1 MNIIQKFITNNDCY
15 KTNISRADSRY
26 RTFQDK
32 GPQGLMLHSVGCAQP
47 SALVFANL
55 WNKPNYQVAVHA
67 AIQADGTCY
76 QCLPW
81 NYRGWHA
88 GASANNTHI
97 GVEMTEPASLK
108 YGNGGK
114 FTCSDIPGAQ
124 VFVKQTYNQ
133 AVLLFAKLCRD
144 WKLDPLKQ
152 GVIISHKEGHAL
164 GVASNHGDPEH
175 LWKGLTLPFTMDTF
189 RAAVKAEIEH
199 QLAGSVPTQPS
210 EPAQPAEPPTPIEQP
225 DTGEIKEGSVVL
237 IKEAADRYHPNGS
250 KIPDWVK
257 KDYKHVVTKLTV
269 NGKPVIKGGKDCGLL
284 GKKIRRKDSAI
295 SSGIN
300 TWAALD
306 NLVLAEEEQPTE

>member
-1 MNIIQKFITNNDCY
+1 
-15 KTNISRADSRY
+15 
-26 RTFQDK
+26 
-32 GPQGLMLHSVGCAQP
+32 MLHSVGCAQS

-55 WNKPNYQVAVHA
+55 WNKANYQVAVHA

-88 GASANNTHI
+88 GSTANNTHI

-124 VFVKQTYNQ
+124 AFVKQTYNQ

-144 WKLDPLKQ
+144 WKLDPLKP
-152 GVIISHKEGHAL
+152 GVIISHKEGHTL

-175 LWKGLTLPFTMDTF
+175 LWTGLGLPYTMDTF

-199 QLAGSVPTQPS
+199 QLAAEAAAQQ
-210 EPAQPAEPPTPIEQP
+210 PAQPAEPEQP
-225 DTGEIKEGSVVL
+225 ASPSDTPADPVQQTPVL
-237 IKEAADRYHPNGS
+237 DNTPSEWAKEAVE
-250 KIPDWVK
+250 W
-257 KDYKHVVTKLTV
+257 
-269 NGKPVIKGGKDCGLL
+269 GKATGIMTGDPTGNLL
-284 GKKIRRKDSAI
+284 LH
-295 SSGIN
+295 SSI
-300 TWAALD
+300 TREQFIM
-306 NLVLAEEEQPTE
+306 VLYRLEQLKNK

>member
-1 MNIIQKFITNNDCY
+1 MNIIQQFITQNDCY
-15 KTNISRADSRY
+15 RANVNRADSRY

-67 AIQADGTCY
+67 VIQADGTAY

-88 GASANNTHI
+88 GSTANNTHI

-114 FTCSDIPGAQ
+114 FTCSDPEGAKA
-124 VFVKQTYNQ
+124 FVKQTYNQ
-133 AVLLFAKLCRD
+133 AVLLFTKLCRD
-144 WKLDPLKQ
+144 WKLDPLKP
-152 GVIISHKEGHAL
+152 GVIISHKEGHTL

-175 LWKGLTLPFTMDTF
+175 LWTGLGLPYTMDTF

-199 QLAGSVPTQPS
+199 QLAEEAAATQPAAPVEEAPPAS
-210 EPAQPAEPPTPIEQP
+210 PSDLPEEPQLTLDNEPATW
-225 DTGEIKEGSVVL
+225 S
-237 IKEAADRYHPNGS
+237 KEAIAWAKETGLMVGDGSGNLMLRSPLTREQFVTILYRYDLFRN
-250 KIPDWVK
+250 K
-257 KDYKHVVTKLTV
+257 
-269 NGKPVIKGGKDCGLL
+269 
-284 GKKIRRKDSAI
+284 
-295 SSGIN
+295 
-300 TWAALD
+300 
-306 NLVLAEEEQPTE
+306 

>member
-15 KTNISRADSRY
+15 KANVNRADSRY

-32 GPQGLMLHSVGCAQP
+32 GPQGLMLHSVGCNQP

-67 AIQADGTCY
+67 AIQADGTVY

-88 GASANNTHI
+88 GSTANNTHI

-108 YGNGGK
+108 YGNAGK
-114 FTCSDIPGAQ
+114 FTCSDPEGAKT
-124 VFVKQTYNQ
+124 FVKQTYNQ

-144 WKLDPLKQ
+144 WNLDPLKP
-152 GVIISHKEGHAL
+152 GVIISHKEGHTL

-175 LWKGLTLPFTMDTF
+175 LWTGLSLPYTMDTF

-199 QLAGSVPTQPS
+199 QLAQEGAATQPGTPAEPTQPVPEQS
-210 EPAQPAEPPTPIEQP
+210 ADPVQEPAPTQPADSGSSGTGTAQTPTLDNTP
-225 DTGEIKEGSVVL
+225 SAWA
-237 IKEAADRYHPNGS
+237 KEAVEWGKSLGIMTGDGNGNLLLHSPITREQFITVLYRLEQLKS
-250 KIPDWVK
+250 K
-257 KDYKHVVTKLTV
+257 
-269 NGKPVIKGGKDCGLL
+269 
-284 GKKIRRKDSAI
+284 
-295 SSGIN
+295 
-300 TWAALD
+300 
-306 NLVLAEEEQPTE
+306 